1 MLSISKPIKLVFAIM
16 SFILML
22 SLFKSICL
30 VDNALIELSPRSA
43 QLLLILVIPLGL
55 LKLFELMLLVVRWF
69 IKNWSDN
76 NGNR

>member
-1 MLSISKPIKLVFAIM
+1 
-16 SFILML
+16 ML

-30 VDNALIELSPRSA
+30 VDNALIELSPRPA
-43 QLLLILVIPLGL
+43 QILLILVIPLGL

>member
-1 MLSISKPIKLVFAIM
+1 MLSISKPIKLVFAII

-30 VDNALIELSPRSA
+30 VDNALIELSPLSA
-43 QLLLILVIPLGL
+43 QILLILVIPLGL
-55 LKLFELMLLVVRWF
+55 LKLFELLFLVARWF

>member
-1 MLSISKPIKLVFAIM
+1 
-16 SFILML
+16 ML

>member
-30 VDNALIELSPRSA
+30 VDNPLIELSPLSA